1 MKKVIMAGN
10 LSQKTGKYSSAIRIP
25 VTTTANGHNQL
36 LVLQQNRPD
45 FTLLLTFQQAEAC
58 PTPHISTTANGTGFA
73 IAHTIQDANDRF
85 GMKAFLDWSTYRDA
99 GMGDAYADIPKQGGD
114 YAKAIA
120 ACINSRQCEATG
132 KQVMCPSFR
141 VSGDPLL
148 STGGRVRLLK
158 AALNSDNSSEAL
170 SGPELARAMDLCVA
184 CKGCK
189 RECEANVD
197 MALIKAEYQ
206 AQRYSREPR
215 SWRSHLLANLPET
228 LHRVPL
234 LADLIRWRNR
244 LPLLAKLSTSLTGL
258 APEVAL
264 PQPDPVSLS
273 ELMYQRR
280 PETPASHGKIVL
292 WLDTFSL
299 NFEPDIAHSAIRVLQ
314 ACGYQVQ
321 IQGPAYDGEAPLCCG
336 RTWLAQGMIGRARAE
351 AERLIAALWPYA
363 SQGQMIVG
371 LEASCV
377 LGLRDDA
384 AALGMP
390 DEMQAKLQTVATRT
404 LLLEEFLARS
414 GRTGQTFP
422 FKGKILQDEQHPNA
436 TSLVHGHC
444 HQKATGAMK
453 AMRRVLKMVEGHE
466 FDVIDSGCCGM
477 AGSFGLEREHSA
489 MAREMA
495 EQALLPALRAQPQT
509 RVVANG
515 FSCRQQIRNHSQHQ
529 PLHLAQ
535 VLALCL
541 TQVESQPVEK

>member
-1 MKKVIMAGN
+1 
-10 LSQKTGKYSSAIRIP
+10 
-25 VTTTANGHNQL
+25 
-36 LVLQQNRPD
+36 
-45 FTLLLTFQQAEAC
+45 
-58 PTPHISTTANGTGFA
+58 
-73 IAHTIQDANDRF
+73 
-85 GMKAFLDWSTYRDA
+85 MKAFLDWSAYRDA

-120 ACINSRQCEATG
+120 ACINSRQCEAEG

-158 AALNSDNSSEAL
+158 AALNSDNCSEAL
-170 SGPELARAMDLCVA
+170 SEAELARAMDLCIA

-206 AQRYSREPR
+206 AQRYSQEPR
-215 SWRSHLLANLPET
+215 SWRSRMLANLPET

-234 LADLIRWRNR
+234 LAELIRWRNH
-244 LPLLAKLSTSLTGL
+244 LPLLAKLSAPLTGL

-273 ELMYQRR
+273 ELMYQRL
-280 PETPASHGKIVL
+280 PEPPASDGQIVL

-321 IQGPAYDGEAPLCCG
+321 VRGPAQDGEAPLCCG

-351 AERLIAALWPYA
+351 AERLVTALWPFA
-363 SQGQMIVG
+363 SQGLTIIG

-390 DEMQAKLQTVATRT
+390 NEMQTKLQTVATRT

-414 GRTGQTFP
+414 NRSGQPLPLSGLF
-422 FKGKILQDEQHPNA
+422 LQDEKHPNA

-453 AMRRVLKMVEGHE
+453 AMRRVLKMVEDHE
-466 FDVIDSGCCGM
+466 FEIINSGCCGM
-477 AGSFGLEREHSA
+477 AGSFGLEREHSD
-489 MAREMA
+489 MARKMA
-495 EQALLPALRAQPQT
+495 EQALLPALQAQPHT

-535 VLALCL
+535 VLARCL
-541 TQVESQPVEK
+541 TQAESPPVEK